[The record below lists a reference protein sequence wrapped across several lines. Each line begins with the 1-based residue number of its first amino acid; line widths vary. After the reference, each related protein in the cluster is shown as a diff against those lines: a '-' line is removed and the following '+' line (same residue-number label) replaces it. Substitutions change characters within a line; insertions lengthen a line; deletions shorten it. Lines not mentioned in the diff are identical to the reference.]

1 MNKSIRTFSC
11 NISIWLQNDANVEL
25 PEPKHVRA
33 ENNKIFYFD
42 VGHNE
47 RGTFVRISEV
57 KQISGSR
64 SSIAVPMSSWGAF
77 RDVLAE
83 LQEKMTTP
91 KSSENESD
99 DVIKTDPEQSNEQ

>member
-1 MNKSIRTFSC
+1 MYLLQF
-11 NISIWLQNDANVEL
+11 LQNDANVEL

-57 KQISGSR
+57 YS
-64 SSIAVPMSSWGAF
+64 VPDF
-77 RDVLAE
+77 CL
-83 LQEKMTTP
+83 LLHC
-91 KSSENESD
+91 
-99 DVIKTDPEQSNEQ
+99 I